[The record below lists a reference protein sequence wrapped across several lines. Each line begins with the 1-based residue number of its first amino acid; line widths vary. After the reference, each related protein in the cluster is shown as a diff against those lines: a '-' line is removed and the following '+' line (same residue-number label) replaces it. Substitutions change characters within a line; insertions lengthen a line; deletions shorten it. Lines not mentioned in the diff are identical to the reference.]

1 MTEEKR
7 SQIKKKRGRAFT
19 FSQLRPQLNSVS
31 LSLLLFFNIY
41 ICIYRTPFSLFWFRL
56 SVEMENQRGVDVV
69 IQYKSTVTYFLINS
83 IHKSMFLQ

>member
-41 ICIYRTPFSLFWFRL
+41 INVYIEHPFPFFGLDSL
-56 SVEMENQRGVDVV
+56 
-69 IQYKSTVTYFLINS
+69 
-83 IHKSMFLQ
+83 